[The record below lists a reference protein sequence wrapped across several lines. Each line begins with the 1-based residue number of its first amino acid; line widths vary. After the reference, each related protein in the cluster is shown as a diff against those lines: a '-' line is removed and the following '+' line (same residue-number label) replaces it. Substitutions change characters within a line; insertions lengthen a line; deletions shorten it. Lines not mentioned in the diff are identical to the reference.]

1 MLLWTPYV
9 SLPPLYASLDSGNRE
24 YDYEYSMS
32 ATPPLLNNA
41 DGKIAKAAVKDEQS
55 ILALTIE
62 ALLPLGDDS
71 LSEYVILL
79 EIRNKD
85 GITISL
91 QSRSDSSFDFPNPI
105 EFMWTPSE
113 KGDFQAR
120 AFVISSLQNLQILSS
135 ITTSD
140 IIVVGSAIDLLTIP
154 DVVAESDDIIDVTIE
169 NNTQNSDSD
178 GMAEYTIMVYM
189 VASDLET
196 NGYYATDDILEMM
209 SVGSTEN
216 VNLIV
221 QTGGSANANID
232 EIRFIDFTK
241 VQRHLILRDKID
253 TVEDLGQHNMAT
265 ASSLSDFLK
274 FGVTNYPAKKYVA
287 IMWDHGAGII
297 GFGYDN
303 IYGDIL
309 TPDELAQAFAAGMKA
324 SGAKFDIIGFD
335 ACLMATVEIANKLS
349 SYGKYLVAS
358 QEIEPAWGWDYSA
371 IMSSLN
377 GSESPEPLMLSKTI
391 VDSYVEHTRKNVEL
405 YDDYGSDKSIT
416 MSVIDL
422 SKIPELVSD
431 LQYLDERFYMSIYD
445 LDESYSFAKVIR
457 ATERYGETGKA
468 STGHLDLFHFAEN
481 IDLHLPQLQGS
492 AGSAIIKA
500 GVTDVVVYN
509 VKGESKPNS
518 NGISMFMQ
526 VEEYE
531 ANAPYL
537 GYLIGSWPG
546 VFDRARLL
554 LQEDITPPSVI
565 LSKNDDDLIS
575 GRINGEDVADVL
587 FLVTKRT
594 QSGSGDNYLGRAEI
608 LSLEYR
614 EPSDVMDES
623 TGYLEYNWSQEIMSL
638 CNDGEN
644 CIPTWI
650 YAYRNGDLNF
660 AYIPARLESEKY
672 DGYVTLTY
680 LVHDNSEFEFL
691 GAWPGVDEHGN
702 AAREFLPL
710 IEGAQLHTFTTE
722 IDYDDFDY
730 YREIEHG
737 PITVGEQFGPEYH
750 HYSGRYY
757 LAVVGCDFSD
767 NCGGSQ
773 YFRFDV
779 D

>member
-62 ALLPLGDDS
+62 SLLPLGDDS

-91 QSRSDSSFDFPNPI
+91 QSRSNSSFDFPNPI
-105 EFMWTPSE
+105 EFRWTPSE

-120 AFVISSLQNLQILSS
+120 AFVISSLQNPQILSS

-140 IIVVGSAIDLLTIP
+140 IIVVSSATDLLTIP
-154 DVVAESDDIIDVTIE
+154 DVVAESDDIIEVTIE
-169 NNTQNSDSD
+169 NNTQNSDTD
-178 GMAEYTIMVYM
+178 GMAEYTVMVYM

-196 NGYYATDDILEMM
+196 NGYYATADILEMM
-209 SVGSTEN
+209 SIGSTDN
-216 VNLIV
+216 IKLVV
-221 QTGGSANANID
+221 QTGGAANATID
-232 EIRFIDFTK
+232 ETRFIDFTK
-241 VQRHLILRDKID
+241 AQRHLILKDKVQ
-253 TVEDLGQHNMAT
+253 TVEELGQHNMAT
-265 ASSLSDFLK
+265 ASSLYDFLE
-274 FGVTNYPAKKYVA
+274 FGITNYPAKRYVA
-287 IMWDHGAGII
+287 ILWDHGAGVI

-309 TPDELAQAFAAGMKA
+309 SPAELAEAFAAGMKV

-335 ACLMATVEIANKLS
+335 ACLMASVEIANRLS
-349 SYGKYLVAS
+349 SYGTYLVAS

-377 GSESPEPLMLSKTI
+377 DSESQEPLMLSKTI
-391 VDSYVEHTRKNVEL
+391 VDSYVEHTRRNVEL
-405 YDDYGSDKSIT
+405 YEDFGSDKSIT

-422 SKIPELVSD
+422 SKIPKLVGD
-431 LQYLDERFYMSIYD
+431 LQDMDERFYKSIYD
-445 LDESYSFAKVIR
+445 LDDSYSFARVIR
-457 ATERYGETGKA
+457 GTERYGETGKA

-481 IDLHLPQLQGS
+481 IDLCLPQLQGS
-492 AGSAIIKA
+492 AGSVIIKA
-500 GVTDVVVYN
+500 DVTDAVVYN
-509 VKGESKPNS
+509 IKGESKPNS

-537 GYLIGSWPG
+537 KYLIGSWPG
-546 VFDRARLL
+546 VFDKARLL
-554 LQEDITPPSVI
+554 LQEDITPPSVL
-565 LSKNDDDLIS
+565 LSKNDNGLIS
-575 GRINGEDVADVL
+575 GRITGEDVADVL

-594 QSGSGDNYLGRAEI
+594 QPGSEDNYLGRAEI

-614 EPSDVMDES
+614 EPSDVMDENS
-623 TGYLEYNWSQEIMSL
+623 DSLEYNWSQEIMSL

-644 CIPTWI
+644 CISTWI
-650 YAYRNGDLNF
+650 
-660 AYIPARLESEKY
+660 
-672 DGYVTLTY
+672 
-680 LVHDNSEFEFL
+680 
-691 GAWPGVDEHGN
+691 
-702 AAREFLPL
+702 
-710 IEGAQLHTFTTE
+710 
-722 IDYDDFDY
+722 
-730 YREIEHG
+730 
-737 PITVGEQFGPEYH
+737 
-750 HYSGRYY
+750 
-757 LAVVGCDFSD
+757 
-767 NCGGSQ
+767 
-773 YFRFDV
+773 
-779 D
+779 